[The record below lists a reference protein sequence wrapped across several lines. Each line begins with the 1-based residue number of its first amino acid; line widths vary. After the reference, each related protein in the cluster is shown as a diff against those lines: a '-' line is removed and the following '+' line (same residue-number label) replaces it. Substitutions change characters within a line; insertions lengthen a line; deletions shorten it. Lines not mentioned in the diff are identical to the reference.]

1 MNQEILS
8 WIQLCTQKIIIQKNY
23 FSYQGWFNTRK
34 SMTVIPIRRV
44 NERKESSEHLRRDT
58 EHIHEMDDHRG

>member
-1 MNQEILS
+1 M
-8 WIQLCTQKIIIQKNY
+8 
-23 FSYQGWFNTRK
+23 RK